1 MASKLYRSAPEMIRP
16 VTALEA
22 YDIKTLPGEPS
33 VSRIAQ
39 QLEGIRNQ
47 GITQPIDMSPPP
59 ENNQGQ
65 GGNNDSPDII
75 HNPPEQNPNGNHE
88 QNSESQPDDEPQAIS
103 GQNSQSENE
112 QGSEIIGLPASEPA
126 VDVPVP
132 TGDTDEELICDSLI
146 CVDAEPILY
155 EQATENIGWKCEIIV
170 DQKDIIG
177 EHTADMIFL
186 ATAAKR
192 QRSEV
197 RMVELSSAEK
207 REFQQAKDNEVQ
219 NWLKTETV
227 SKILRD
233 KIPKEQILKC
243 RWILT
248 WKPLDQEDQE
258 KLKKTHK
265 AKARLVILGYL
276 DPHIDQLPRDSPTL
290 GRHSKMLMLQLISSM
305 NWELQSFDI
314 KAAFLQG
321 KPQTDRVLG
330 MEPTSEMI
338 EALGMKT
345 NEVCKLEKGAYGLID
360 APYMWYKAIL
370 EELTRLGFEQ
380 SPFDPCVFMLR
391 EPKTGKPEGVLGLHV
406 DDGLCGGNARFQ
418 GVIREL
424 EKKYPFGSKRV
435 QQFVFTGIDMHQHA
449 NKSISLSQSKY
460 VREIN
465 PIAIDPS
472 RKKDPLQE
480 VTTKERQDLRALI
493 GSLQYAS
500 VHTRP
505 DISSRLSHL
514 QSAINKATV
523 ETLMMA
529 NQTLH
534 IAKKHHD
541 VEIKIQPIPLEAL
554 RFLAFSDASFA
565 SANNPSSHT
574 GCMIMCT
581 HADICKNVTC
591 PVSPM
596 VWGCKKIQRVVTS
609 TLAAET
615 VSLHTVLDQLSW
627 VKLCW
632 AWMLNPK
639 TEWRKPT
646 ETLKQ
651 LPSAVTTTTFKPPE
665 DSPSVATTD
674 CKSLFDLVTRT
685 APPQCAEFRTQL
697 AARAIKDMLAEGT
710 NLRWVHSGAQLADCL
725 TKVMESAFMRE
736 TLRLGHYRLHDEG
749 EVLKDRA
756 NARTRIKWLRTEQDQ
771 NCQENSLEN

>member
-1 MASKLYRSAPEMIRP
+1 
-16 VTALEA
+16 
-22 YDIKTLPGEPS
+22 
-33 VSRIAQ
+33 
-39 QLEGIRNQ
+39 
-47 GITQPIDMSPPP
+47 
-59 ENNQGQ
+59 
-65 GGNNDSPDII
+65 
-75 HNPPEQNPNGNHE
+75 
-88 QNSESQPDDEPQAIS
+88 
-103 GQNSQSENE
+103 
-112 QGSEIIGLPASEPA
+112 
-126 VDVPVP
+126 
-132 TGDTDEELICDSLI
+132 
-146 CVDAEPILY
+146 
-155 EQATENIGWKCEIIV
+155 
-170 DQKDIIG
+170 
-177 EHTADMIFL
+177 
-186 ATAAKR
+186 
-192 QRSEV
+192 
-197 RMVELSSAEK
+197 
-207 REFQQAKDNEVQ
+207 
-219 NWLKTETV
+219 
-227 SKILRD
+227 
-233 KIPKEQILKC
+233 
-243 RWILT
+243 
-248 WKPLDQEDQE
+248 
-258 KLKKTHK
+258 
-265 AKARLVILGYL
+265 
-276 DPHIDQLPRDSPTL
+276 
-290 GRHSKMLMLQLISSM
+290 
-305 NWELQSFDI
+305 
-314 KAAFLQG
+314 
-321 KPQTDRVLG
+321 
-330 MEPTSEMI
+330 
-338 EALGMKT
+338 
-345 NEVCKLEKGAYGLID
+345 
-360 APYMWYKAIL
+360 
-370 EELTRLGFEQ
+370 
-380 SPFDPCVFMLR
+380 
-391 EPKTGKPEGVLGLHV
+391 
-406 DDGLCGGNARFQ
+406 
-418 GVIREL
+418 
-424 EKKYPFGSKRV
+424 
-435 QQFVFTGIDMHQHA
+435 MHQHA
-449 NKSISLSQSKY
+449 NKSTSLSQSKY